1 MSLINLGTVT
11 NRATASDSVGF
22 FDPIDVINFNIATGG
37 RLNLS
42 LTGLS
47 ADADVQ
53 LFRGSSLIASSARGG
68 TTPDSINLSG
78 AEVTPGDYTVRVF
91 QGNFLANTNYNFGVS
106 INNPSEFLADEANL
120 GNLGAAPIT
129 QTGFVGNNDT
139 SDIYQFSLASART
152 LSASLSGLSADA
164 DLRIIRDANSNGIAD
179 AGDEIIRSAFGG
191 NTSESITQF
200 LAAGNYFAQVYQF
213 GGETS
218 YNLGLS
224 AV

>member
-1 MSLINLGTVT
+1 VDAGDEL
-11 NRATASDSVGF
+11 
-22 FDPIDVINFNIATGG
+22 
-37 RLNLS
+37 LS
-42 LTGLS
+42 ST
-47 ADADVQ
+47 
-53 LFRGSSLIASSARGG
+53 FGG
-68 TTPDSINLSG
+68 TTSESINLNNQAVGTYFAQVYQYSG
-78 AEVTPGDYTVRVF
+78 ESNYTLRLSNTQPSNLIVAED
-91 QGNFLANTNYNFGVS
+91 NFGT
-106 INNPSEFLADEANL
+106 L
-120 GNLGAAPIT
+120 GST
-129 QTGFVGNNDT
+129 SSSRTGFVGNNDT
-139 SDIYQFSLASART
+139 SDIYQFSLSSART

-200 LAAGNYFAQVYQF
+200 LAAGDYFAQVYQF